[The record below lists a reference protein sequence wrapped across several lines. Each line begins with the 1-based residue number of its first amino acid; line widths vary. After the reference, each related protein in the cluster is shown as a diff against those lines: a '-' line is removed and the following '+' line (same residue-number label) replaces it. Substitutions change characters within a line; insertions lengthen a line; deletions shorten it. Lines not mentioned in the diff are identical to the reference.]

1 MVCRKKIE
9 IFSLFCLVLIIVNCK
24 FFTAQPLW
32 ENFLKRQGA
41 RGSQPIPAGYQRDAE
56 RGELQNPQDL
66 ALGQPIPEISS
77 DEPSGSSS
85 SLPRVPDVP
94 TSLPAQPTS
103 ETSAAVSIQHQRSLR
118 GNLEATFGGLNRL
131 PSVSVSLAWQD
142 NSTRLY
148 PSLPRISSG
157 TSVSSMTSTTSYGT
171 ARSASSASLH
181 SSEAG
186 TSAASAS
193 RASTSALSSSPSQAS
208 TSGAS
213 ASPSSSSSGR
223 PAPSAPAQES
233 SDSDSRW
240 VPLVCKRQ
248 LNFQTSPAP
257 ISAALG
263 RAPDLSSSPKRAQ
276 SVSKFDR
283 KLLDRAF
290 PVVAR
295 HPPQLDVADQAE
307 VSPKRSREATQ
318 GSSATTLPTPSAEEA
333 ASASTSAAEQPSVPE
348 ASTEAQ
354 VQGPVIPFGSTNPLH
369 AARPVPVS
377 AVTHPLQPDVATAP
391 LQAAVAVAPLQ
402 ATVAVGPAT
411 VQDPTGPP
419 PATVQDHPLLQTPAV
434 QAPSVSRPSRGQ
446 AAGRRPKS
454 RRSRTRASRK
464 REWDLSD
471 ESLSPVDDEASF
483 PTRISPRNK
492 KPFQGYNKF

>member
-1 MVCRKKIE
+1 
-9 IFSLFCLVLIIVNCK
+9 
-24 FFTAQPLW
+24 
-32 ENFLKRQGA
+32 
-41 RGSQPIPAGYQRDAE
+41 
-56 RGELQNPQDL
+56 
-66 ALGQPIPEISS
+66 
-77 DEPSGSSS
+77 
-85 SLPRVPDVP
+85 
-94 TSLPAQPTS
+94 
-103 ETSAAVSIQHQRSLR
+103 
-118 GNLEATFGGLNRL
+118 
-131 PSVSVSLAWQD
+131 
-142 NSTRLY
+142 
-148 PSLPRISSG
+148 
-157 TSVSSMTSTTSYGT
+157 MTSTTSYGT
-171 ARSASSASLH
+171 ARSASSAS
-181 SSEAG
+181 SQSYEAG
-186 TSAASAS
+186 TSASSAS
-193 RASTSALSSSPSQAS
+193 RAGTSALSSSPSQAS

-276 SVSKFDR
+276 SVAKFDR

-307 VSPKRSREATQ
+307 VSPKRSKE
-318 GSSATTLPTPSAEEA
+318 SSATTLPTPSAEEA

-402 ATVAVGPAT
+402 ATVAVCPAT

-434 QAPSVSRPSRGQ
+434 QAPSVSRSSRGQ